1 MVRMHAIVRQGD
13 GKYYVSPVF
22 GYYKDVKSK
31 DDYQRYLES
40 IHTPYYVVWDEAGKH
55 LIKWFAMQPNTKY
68 LIPQIL
74 IIESGQEGWIEDE
87 DGVGGVDF
95 LPREVADQIID
106 SGLFPDGVF
115 EKCKAVGAGYEYK
128 PEQEILTQKD
138 IENLEWASGG
148 FHDACIQECKLQD
161 DGSLY
166 VKFDGTWGCKV
177 EVWFWGDVEY
187 DISSRDP
194 DECDP
199 YWYGSTVII
208 WDDFVYFVD
217 EEDMTV
223 DQISDGYCWFKARH
237 MKYRI
242 IPD

>member
-1 MVRMHAIVRQGD
+1 MHAIVRQGD

-40 IHTPYYVVWDEAGKH
+40 IHTPYYVVWDEAGEH

-148 FHDACIQECKLQD
+148 FHDACIQA
-161 DGSLY
+161 
-166 VKFDGTWGCKV
+166 T
-177 EVWFWGDVEY
+177 
-187 DISSRDP
+187 R
-194 DECDP
+194 
-199 YWYGSTVII
+199 
-208 WDDFVYFVD
+208 
-217 EEDMTV
+217 
-223 DQISDGYCWFKARH
+223 
-237 MKYRI
+237 
-242 IPD
+242 

>member
-1 MVRMHAIVRQGD
+1 M
-13 GKYYVSPVF
+13 
-22 GYYKDVKSK
+22 
-31 DDYQRYLES
+31 
-40 IHTPYYVVWDEAGKH
+40 WDEAGEH

-74 IIESGQEGWIEDE
+74 IIESNQDDWTEDE
-87 DGVGGVDF
+87 EGVGGVDF
-95 LPREVADQIID
+95 LPRAIANQIIE
-106 SGLFPDGVF
+106 SGVF

-187 DISSRDP
+187 DISSRYP
-194 DECDP
+194 DECNQ
-199 YWYGSTVII
+199 SVL
-208 WDDFVYFVD
+208 V
-217 EEDMTV
+217 
-223 DQISDGYCWFKARH
+223 
-237 MKYRI
+237 RI
-242 IPD
+242 NSYYPGGLCLLC

>member
-1 MVRMHAIVRQGD
+1 
-13 GKYYVSPVF
+13 
-22 GYYKDVKSK
+22 
-31 DDYQRYLES
+31 
-40 IHTPYYVVWDEAGKH
+40 
-55 LIKWFAMQPNTKY
+55 MQPNTKY

-166 VKFDGTWGCKV
+166 VKFVVLGVARSKCGSGEMLSMIFQAEIQMNAILIGTAQQLLSG
-177 EVWFWGDVEY
+177 
-187 DISSRDP
+187 
-194 DECDP
+194 
-199 YWYGSTVII
+199 
-208 WDDFVYFVD
+208 
-217 EEDMTV
+217 MTL
-223 DQISDGYCWFKARH
+223 FTLLTK
-237 MKYRI
+237 RI
-242 IPD
+242 

>member
-1 MVRMHAIVRQGD
+1 M
-13 GKYYVSPVF
+13 
-22 GYYKDVKSK
+22 
-31 DDYQRYLES
+31 
-40 IHTPYYVVWDEAGKH
+40 
-55 LIKWFAMQPNTKY
+55 
-68 LIPQIL
+68 L

-87 DGVGGVDF
+87 EGVGGVDF